1 VENAVERRPRD
12 ARDPAQ
18 LGYRGAIVR
27 VERAQHRKRARY
39 AASII
44 IMGHGAII

>member
-1 VENAVERRPRD
+1 
-12 ARDPAQ
+12 
-18 LGYRGAIVR
+18 VR